1 LEDLTTSVTH
11 LWRLLKWGRTLA
23 RHGALRGIEEDPLT
37 PPPVRR
43 LARLARFGARIP
55 PTPEY
60 AAALVAIGPAAIKL
74 GQALSTRP
82 DLVGERAAENLSKLQ
97 DDLPPAPFG
106 AIKQTIEQSFG
117 APLETLFSEFEEVPV
132 GAASIAQVHRAVTT
146 EGREVAVK
154 VLRPGIEE
162 ELAKA
167 IDTYEWA
174 AAHVERYG
182 GEAERLRPRLV
193 VAQFKQWTA
202 RELDLQRE
210 AASASELRENMVAE
224 PGYYVPDIDWRRTA
238 RRVLT
243 MEWLDG
249 IKLNDHE
256 ALIEAGQDCKALA
269 AILVRAFLRQAVV
282 DGFFHADLHHGNL
295 FALADGRI
303 AAIDFGIMGRIDR
316 RARVW
321 LAEILYGLITGDYR
335 RVAEIHFEA
344 QYVPPHHSVQEFATA
359 LRAAGEPIRGLPV
372 KEISV
377 GRMLE
382 SLFSITRD
390 FDMPTQP
397 HLLLLQKSM
406 VMNEGVA
413 SALDPDINMW
423 ETAEPFIREWIRGEL
438 GPEAYY
444 ADRIID
450 VVRAIKKIPQ
460 LIDRIDEYYPPRGAA
475 PPPPPLPDIAIIERR
490 NWWGYALA
498 GLTGAVIGALLLFVL
513 R

>member
-1 LEDLTTSVTH
+1 MTTSVTH

-43 LARLARFGARIP
+43 LAKIARFGARIP

-60 AAALVAIGPAAIKL
+60 ASALVAIGPAAIKL

-82 DLVGERAAENLSKLQ
+82 DLVGQAAAENLSKLQ
-97 DDLPPAPFG
+97 DDLPPAPFA
-106 AIKQTIEQSFG
+106 AIKRIIESSFG
-117 APLETLFSEFEEVPV
+117 APLESLYSEFDEAPS

-146 EGREVAVK
+146 EGRDVAVK

-162 ELAKA
+162 EFAKA

-174 AAHVERYG
+174 AAHVENFG
-182 GEAERLRPRLV
+182 GEAARLRPRLV

-210 AASASELRENMVAE
+210 AASASELRENMIAE
-224 PGYYVPDIDWRRTA
+224 PGYYVPEIDWRRTA

-243 MEWLDG
+243 LEWLDG
-249 IKLNDHE
+249 IKLNDRD
-256 ALIEAGQDCKALA
+256 ALIEAGQDCHALA
-269 AILVRAFLRQAVV
+269 MTLVRAFLRQAVV

-295 FALADGRI
+295 FALPDGRI

-344 QYVPPHHSVQEFATA
+344 QYVPPHHSVEEFATA

-372 KEISV
+372 KDISV

-397 HLLLLQKSM
+397 HLLLLQKTM

-413 SALDPDINMW
+413 TALDPDINMW
-423 ETAEPFIREWIRGEL
+423 ETAEPFLKEWIRSEL

-444 ADRIID
+444 ADRIIELI
-450 VVRAIKKIPQ
+450 RAAKKIPE
-460 LIDRIDEYYPPRGAA
+460 LIQRLDEYYPPRGAA
-475 PPPPPLPDIAIIERR
+475 PPPPPLPDVAVIEQG
-490 NWWGYALA
+490 NWLGYVLA
-498 GLTGAVIGALLLFVL
+498 GLIGAAFGALLLFVL
-513 R
+513 G